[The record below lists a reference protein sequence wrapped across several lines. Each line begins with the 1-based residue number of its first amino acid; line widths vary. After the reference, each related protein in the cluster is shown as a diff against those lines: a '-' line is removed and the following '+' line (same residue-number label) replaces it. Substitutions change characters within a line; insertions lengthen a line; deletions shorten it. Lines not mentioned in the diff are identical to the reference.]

1 MYGYILG
8 VIFLVMII
16 VIIRDIER
24 IAQLK
29 KYKKIRVLMGEYDM
43 LQIMGKGYKKSSLKN
58 NRCKYEWRI
67 NASGSG
73 SSYRGVKKVDI
84 YVKNGLVE
92 EIRPYNI

>member
-1 MYGYILG
+1 MYGYIFG

-29 KYKKIRVLMGEYDM
+29 KYKKIRVLMSEYDM

>member
-29 KYKKIRVLMGEYDM
+29 KYKKIRVLMSEYDM